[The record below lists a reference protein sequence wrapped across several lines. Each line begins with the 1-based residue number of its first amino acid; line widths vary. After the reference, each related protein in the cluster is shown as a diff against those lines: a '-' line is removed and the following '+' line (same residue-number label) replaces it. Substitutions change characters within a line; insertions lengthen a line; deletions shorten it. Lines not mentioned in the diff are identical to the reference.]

1 MIARVW
7 RGWATPPNAAA
18 YETHFRTEV
27 LAHLGQV
34 TGFVDAQLLRRDDGD
49 DVELM
54 TVTYFASI
62 EAIRAFAGADYE
74 TAVVAP
80 EARRVLARFEERVR
94 HFTIVAGA
102 DLPSS

>member
-18 YETHFRTEV
+18 YEEHFRGEV

-34 TGFVDAQLLRRDDGD
+34 TGFVTAQLLRRDDAD
-49 DVELM
+49 EIELM
-54 TVTYFASI
+54 TVTYFESI
-62 EAIRAFAGADYE
+62 EAITGFAGADYE

-80 EARRVLARFEERVR
+80 EARRVLSRFEERVR
-94 HFTIVAGA
+94 HYEVR
-102 DLPSS
+102 SS